1 MLLMKKMNRAVRWL
15 GYGLAFCGM
24 VVLLGFIES
33 TKSGAVCEGIE
44 VEFVRGADELL
55 ITEDFVR
62 QTILDVS
69 DQIVGQNLRQVN
81 FDQLEDALNEIP
93 FLNHVVVYTT
103 IDNQLKV
110 RVTERKPIARL
121 IDENG
126 KSALLDS
133 EGFLL
138 PVSRVSA
145 LRLPVFTGDFK
156 LEKRLVESNM
166 HAVDSLA
173 SPEVG
178 KAFEMGELIFADSL
192 WKAQFQHL
200 SFESNGDLIA
210 FPQVGNHT
218 IIFGSD
224 RFEEKLE
231 VLRIFYRE
239 GMSQESWNKY
249 KSINLKYKDQI
260 VCTKK
265 YPYGGT

>member
-1 MLLMKKMNRAVRWL
+1 MKKTNRALRWL
-15 GYGLAFCGM
+15 GYCIAICGTIGM
-24 VVLLGFIES
+24 LGFIES
-33 TKSGAVCEGIE
+33 SKSGSVCEGIE
-44 VEFVRGADELL
+44 VDFIRNAAEPL

-62 QTILDVS
+62 QTLLDVS

-81 FDQLEDALNEIP
+81 FDRLEDALSEIP
-93 FLNHVVVYTT
+93 YLNHAVVYTT
-103 IDNQLKV
+103 IDNHLKV
-110 RVTERKPIARL
+110 QVTERTPIVRL

-126 KSALLDS
+126 TSALIDANGYLMPLS
-133 EGFLL
+133 E
-138 PVSRVSA
+138 VSP
-145 LRLPVFTGDFK
+145 LRLPVITGSFH
-156 LEKRLVESNM
+156 LEKTMVESNL
-166 HAVDSLA
+166 HTSDSLVEPRLA
-173 SPEVG
+173 ESYV
-178 KAFEMGELIFADSL
+178 MGTLIYGDSL
-192 WKAQFQHL
+192 WRAQFQHL

-224 RFEEKLE
+224 RLEEKLE

-239 GMSQESWNKY
+239 GMSQEAWNKY